1 MTQANDPKSRSS
13 KGLSGEE
20 IRLWRDVTKRDV
32 VLPGRIYRADTEPPS
47 SPKPKGLEHGK
58 ATDSVPIVKTHPT
71 KPPEIPVGASLD
83 KRTAQK
89 LRRGQIPIEARIDLH
104 GMTQPEAHTA
114 LSVELERAQS
124 EGHRCLLV
132 ITGKGT
138 RRENGGVL
146 KVMVPRWLN
155 ESVNKARV
163 LAIQGARPQHGGE
176 GAVYVLLR
184 KQR

>member
-20 IRLWRDVTKRDV
+20 IELWREVTKRDIA
-32 VLPGRIYRADTEPPS
+32 LPGRIYRADTERPS
-47 SPKPKGLEHGK
+47 SPRQEGSGVGTTRESTPIITTRPK
-58 ATDSVPIVKTHPT
+58 VPS
-71 KPPEIPVGASLD
+71 EIPVGAGLD

-89 LRRGQIPIEARIDLH
+89 LRRGQILIEARIDLH

-114 LSVELERAQS
+114 LSVALERAQS
-124 EGHRCLLV
+124 AGHRCLLV

-138 RRENGGVL
+138 RREHGGVL
-146 KVMVPRWLN
+146 KTMVPRWLN

-163 LAIQGARPQHGGE
+163 LAIQGARPQHGGD

>member
-13 KGLSGEE
+13 KGLRGEE
-20 IRLWRDVTKRDV
+20 VELWREVTKRDV

-47 SPKPKGLEHGK
+47 SPRQEGTGHDK
-58 ATDSVPIVKTHPT
+58 AKDSVPIIKTHPT
-71 KPPEIPVGASLD
+71 ESPEIPIGAGLD
-83 KRTAQK
+83 KRMAQK
-89 LRRGQIPIEARIDLH
+89 LRRGQIPIDARIDLH

-114 LSVELERAQS
+114 LSVALERAQS
-124 EGHRCLLV
+124 AGRRCLLV

-138 RRENGGVL
+138 HRAHGGVL
-146 KVMVPRWLN
+146 KAMVPRWLN
-155 ESVNKARV
+155 ESVNRARV
-163 LAIQGARPQHGGE
+163 LAIQGARPQHGGD